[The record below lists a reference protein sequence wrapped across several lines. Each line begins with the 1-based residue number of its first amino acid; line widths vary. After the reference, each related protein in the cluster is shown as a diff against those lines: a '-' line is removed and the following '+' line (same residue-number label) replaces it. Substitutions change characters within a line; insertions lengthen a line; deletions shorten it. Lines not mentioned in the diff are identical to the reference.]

1 MSLQAAD
8 IPICADRRHDNS
20 VSNTVML
27 RCDDGFDVGM
37 TSPLGLRAPPAAL
50 PYAAGAFLGTGK
62 IYQLIGTDV
71 AWQVV
76 AIMTQYTVIHKPA
89 DAM

>member
-1 MSLQAAD
+1 
-8 IPICADRRHDNS
+8 
-20 VSNTVML
+20 
-27 RCDDGFDVGM
+27 M

-62 IYQLIGTDV
+62 IYQLIATDV
-71 AWQVV
+71 AWQVM